1 MSTERT
7 EPSPQAKPLY
17 LPWWYRVANLANT
30 GVVILMWF
38 VLGPSHPIYALAVI
52 GWTWGLLPGA
62 AGPAVRILPRRWFR
76 VSTGERILHRMLGV
90 GIFDWLLERS
100 AYNRHIARPMRG
112 FDGTRAGLPSLEL
125 SLRANASAHGSCF
138 AIHVLLATVAL
149 FIGHPWGTALR
160 ILLPGVVIHVYPV
173 LLQRAPSC
181 FESSLC
187 WIGLAPA
194 IFNVVALDAA

>member
-1 MSTERT
+1 
-7 EPSPQAKPLY
+7 LY
-17 LPWWYRVANLANT
+17 LPWWYWVANLANT
-30 GVVILMWF
+30 GVVISMWF

-76 VSTGERILHRMLGV
+76 VSTGERILHRMIGV
-90 GIFDWLLERS
+90 GVFDWLLECS

-125 SLRANASAHGSCF
+125 SLRANAGAHGSCF
-138 AIHVLLATVAL
+138 AIHVLLATVAF
-149 FIGHPWGTALR
+149 FIGHPWGTALW

-173 LLQRAPSC
+173 LLQRSIMLRIQP
-181 FESSLC
+181 L
-187 WIGLAPA
+187 
-194 IFNVVALDAA
+194 LDRSGS

>member
-1 MSTERT
+1 VSTERT
-7 EPSPQAKPLY
+7 EPSPQAKSLY
-17 LPWWYRVANLANT
+17 LPWWYWVANLANT

-38 VLGPSHPIYALAVI
+38 VLGPSHPIYVLAVI

-76 VSTGERILHRMLGV
+76 VSTGERILHRLLGV

-125 SLRANASAHGSCF
+125 SLRSNASAHGSCF

-149 FIGHPWGTALR
+149 STGHPWGTALW

-173 LLQRAPSC
+173 LLQRSIMLRIQPLLDRSGSC
-181 FESSLC
+181 NLQRGS
-187 WIGLAPA
+187 A
-194 IFNVVALDAA
+194 